1 MRYEWMLFFQSNI
14 ESVIDSELF
23 SIVNSVVQIFLISLT
38 TNKKAAML
46 LGKSMAALAEKHGS
60 FYSVVMVSCFPCFR
74 RSWEMNQPSIFLPP

>member
-38 TNKKAAML
+38 TNKKSNHAF
-46 LGKSMAALAEKHGS
+46 GKEHG
-60 FYSVVMVSCFPCFR
+60 CFG
-74 RSWEMNQPSIFLPP
+74 

>member
-38 TNKKAAML
+38 TNKKSSHAF
-46 LGKSMAALAEKHGS
+46 GKEHG
-60 FYSVVMVSCFPCFR
+60 CFCR
-74 RSWEMNQPSIFLPP
+74 KVR